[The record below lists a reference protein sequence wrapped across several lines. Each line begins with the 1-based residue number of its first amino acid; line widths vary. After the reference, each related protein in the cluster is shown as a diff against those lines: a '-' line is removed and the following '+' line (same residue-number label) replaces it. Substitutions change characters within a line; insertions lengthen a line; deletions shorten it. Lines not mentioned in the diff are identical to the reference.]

1 MGERITFI
9 VPVQP
14 RPKKGGK
21 GKGEFFKKGKD
32 GKSYWDHL
40 QEARKHC
47 KAMLQGAWE
56 PVPHGQLVLVSQA
69 MVFPRY
75 ARKPNWVPLAW
86 WKSGKRF
93 PRLVRPDAEN
103 CGGFILDA
111 LQARKGHIPFAY
123 HDDAQVEIGTWR
135 RWVAAVGEPA
145 HIVVTLERVPW
156 VLPSSVG

>member
-1 MGERITFI
+1 MGERVTFI

-21 GKGEFFKKGKD
+21 GKGEFFKRGKD
-32 GKSYWDHL
+32 GKSYWDHQ
-40 QEARKHC
+40 QEARQHC
-47 KAMLQGAWE
+47 QDMLDGVWE
-56 PVPHGQLVLVSQA
+56 PVPHGQLVLVSQD

-75 ARKPNWVPLAW
+75 ARKPKWVPLAW

-111 LQARKGHIPFAY
+111 LQARKGHVPFAY

-135 RWVAAVGEPA
+135 RWVAAAGEPA

-156 VLPSSVG
+156 ELP

>member
-9 VPVQP
+9 VPAQP

-47 KAMLQGAWE
+47 KAMLKGAWE

-156 VLPSSVG
+156 ELPSSAG